1 MRELMHTDVKSCSS
15 EFEERSMRRT
25 IEPIGWSDMTQEKK
39 EDVVA
44 NLARVGLLD
53 LEMKATSNELLDV
66 MYTEAAGT
74 MSYIKSKLIV
84 ENYGVVKAAREVKTQ
99 KQAIALN
106 TAFGTNVVVEQR
118 PYREPVSWADIPL
131 KKKEKIISGL
141 SCASILDNETSE
153 PSNAILERMMMENQ
167 DGVGYLRD
175 KWTLL
180 SRGIDE
186 VAKGVQ
192 HKLQAVALVK
202 AFGNEV
208 IPLMPKEA
216 LNRRK
221 SEVIND
227 TALSR

>member
-1 MRELMHTDVKSCSS
+1 MHTDVKSCSS
-15 EFEERSMRRT
+15 KSEERSMSRT

-44 NLARVGLLD
+44 HLARVGLLD

-66 MYTEAAGT
+66 MYTESAGT
-74 MSYIKSKLIV
+74 MSYIKAKLIV
-84 ENYGVVKAAREVKTQ
+84 EYYGVEKAAKAVKTKQ
-99 KQAIALN
+99 QAIALN
-106 TAFGTNVVVEQR
+106 GAFGTNVVVEQR
-118 PYREPVSWADIPL
+118 SYRDPVRWADIPL

-141 SCASILDNETSE
+141 SCASILDDVASE
-153 PSNAILERMMMENQ
+153 PSNAILERMVLANQ

-216 LNRRK
+216 LNSRK
-221 SEVIND
+221 SEVVND